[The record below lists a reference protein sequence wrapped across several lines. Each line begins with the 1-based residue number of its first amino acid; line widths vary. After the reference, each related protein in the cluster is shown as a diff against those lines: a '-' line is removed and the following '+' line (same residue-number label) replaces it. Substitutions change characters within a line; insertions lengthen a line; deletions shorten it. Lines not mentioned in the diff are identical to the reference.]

1 MIARQTVL
9 RPLAIVGA
17 LLTGIAPASAHGFAG
32 PGWLHPLTG
41 PDHMLAMLAV
51 GAWSAQVGGR
61 AIWIVPSAFVGA
73 MSLGG
78 ALGLSGIALPATEMG
93 IALSV
98 LCLGAVI
105 AAESR
110 VANPLAAIAVGLF
123 GLCHGSAHGLEMP
136 TSQKSF
142 GLRRRFPGD
151 DSGAACHRRS
161 ARPAIAQSRQRTH
174 GPSARRRCDLPCR
187 RGIRA
192 SSRRSA
198 DVLILGADH

>member
-136 TSQKSF
+136 TSQNPLGYAVGF
-142 GLRRRFPGD
+142 LATTAGLHVIGAVLALLLLNRRKGRMALRLG
-151 DSGAACHRRS
+151 GAATS
-161 ARPAIAQSRQRTH
+161 LAGVAFA
-174 GPSARRRCDLPCR
+174 LPLV
-187 RGIRA
+187 G
-192 SSRRSA
+192 
-198 DVLILGADH
+198 LPMP